1 MNWCLYLALKQL
13 FPTGKRFSFFSIMSI
28 IGVALGV
35 MVLFVVQSVMNGF
48 QHEIRQTIIATQGEA
63 RVNANNGV
71 LYNAD
76 SLGNFL
82 KNQSEVAALARY
94 AYGIGMLEYN
104 NRSIFPIIKGIDF
117 ENEIKIVELQKFI
130 KKGNL
135 QNFDNRSIILSSE
148 LASQIGATVGSS
160 VEIYSPMM
168 LKALQTNEIILPRT
182 LKVVATYE
190 TGYRQAD
197 ENVAMVMLDTVQ
209 DLYGLEEGV
218 HGISLKLKPDVR
230 PEKFAFELNKNLTYP
245 IHAASWQEINK
256 DLLFVLKTEK
266 TMMFF
271 ILVFILLVAAFSI
284 TSSMTISVIRKTR
297 EIGLINALGGTIRQC
312 EACFM
317 IQGLIIGIAGSVIGI
332 AVGALILK
340 FRNDIISVFV
350 KLCGIEDFMLK
361 FYSFANMPATYQL
374 GDIFTLVTFAVV
386 ICCLAGVLPARKI
399 AKIKPADALR
409 NE

>member
-13 FPTGKRFSFFSIMSI
+13 FPTGKKFSFFSAMSI

-35 MVLFVVQSVMNGF
+35 TVLFVVQSVMNGF
-48 QHEIRQTIIATQGEA
+48 QHEIRRTIVATQGEV
-63 RVNANNGV
+63 RIDANNNI

-76 SLGNFL
+76 NLGNFL
-82 KNQSEVAALARY
+82 KNRPEVTALARY
-94 AYGIGMLEYN
+94 SYGVGMLEYN
-104 NRSIFPIIKGIDF
+104 SRSIFPLIKGIDL
-117 ENEIKIVELQKFI
+117 ENEVKVVELKKFI
-130 KKGNL
+130 KEGSL

-148 LASQIGATVGSS
+148 LANQIGATVGNS
-160 VEIYSPMM
+160 VEIYSPIM
-168 LKALQTNEIILPRT
+168 LKALQTNEIILPKT
-182 LKVVATYE
+182 LKIVATYE

-197 ENVAMVMLDTVQ
+197 ENIAIVMLDTMQ
-209 DLYGLEEGV
+209 DLYSLGEGV
-218 HGISLKLKPDVR
+218 HGISLKLKPNVR
-230 PEKFAFELNKNLTYP
+230 PEKFAFELNRNLTHP
-245 IHAASWQEINK
+245 VHAASWQEINK

-284 TSSMTISVIRKTR
+284 TSSMTISVVRKTR

-312 EACFM
+312 GVCFM
-317 IQGLIIGIAGSVIGI
+317 IQGLIIGIAGSVIGVI
-332 AVGALILK
+332 AGALILK

-350 KLCGIEDFMLK
+350 KLCGVEDFMLK

-374 GDIFTLVTFAVV
+374 SDILTLVTFAVA
-386 ICCLAGVLPARKI
+386 ICCLAGMLPARKV